1 MKEIRLKDKED
12 NNHYY
17 LLESRELQDHEI
29 GELLKKFLDKDE
41 VVRVIEYGGI
51 KASANQILIM
61 KTDENNKFINV
72 FNIQDESDIIYLEN

>member
-1 MKEIRLKDKED
+1 MKKIKLRGVED

-61 KTDENNKFINV
+61 RTDENNRFVNV
-72 FNIQDESDIIYLEN
+72 FNIQDESEIIYLEN

>member
-1 MKEIRLKDKED
+1 MKKIKLKGVED

-29 GELLKKFLDKDE
+29 GDFLKNFLDEDE
-41 VVRVIEYGGI
+41 VLRVIEHGGI

-61 KTDENNKFINV
+61 KRDENNNLLNV
-72 FNIQDESDIIYLEN
+72 FNISEESNIIYLEN

>member
-1 MKEIRLKDKED
+1 MKKIKLKGVED

-29 GELLKKFLDKDE
+29 GDFLKNFLDEGEGIK
-41 VVRVIEYGGI
+41 VIEHGGI

-61 KTDENNKFINV
+61 RRDENNKFVNI

>member
-1 MKEIRLKDKED
+1 MKKIKLKGVED

-29 GELLKKFLDKDE
+29 GDFLKKFLDEGE
-41 VVRVIEYGGI
+41 VLRVIEHGGI

-61 KTDENNKFINV
+61 RRDENNKFVNI

>member
-1 MKEIRLKDKED
+1 MKEIKLKGKED
-12 NNHYY
+12 KNHYY
-17 LLESRELQDHEI
+17 LLESRELQEHEI

-61 KTDENNKFINV
+61 RTDENNKFVNV